1 MCVIVVAPTKDPDL
15 PTLYKCQ
22 DKNPH
27 GGGVAWA
34 ENGFVH
40 FKKGITAEQMQ
51 DLVANKPFPH
61 IFHFRIASVGKVIPA
76 LCHPFVV
83 KRKHNADMDGVTNCP
98 VFFHNGTIQDWK
110 YMAQLAGVKYP
121 EFASDS
127 MVLARIVSMRG
138 EGILNHISTGNRFVV
153 LRPDGTV
160 KTYGQFTRVGD
171 CEYSNNYWNFTSHR
185 PYGGA
190 TKYSG
195 AQREWDIEDE
205 TPAAGDIQCPS
216 CGRFN
221 AEADG
226 SGSFLCPDCFHFWSQ
241 ESNGGETPC
250 GPACTA
256 AEAEPDEDVG
266 EGYRRLLPAEI
277 LIGSD
282 EVKAPDG
289 WRRVHDQYLGNPAGA
304 AQLIRRKKMLIEKS
318 EAKPESQ
325 VDVGE
330 GYVQLKDGDAV
341 QTGDQW
347 LGVRGIWSITVS
359 PGHIVGQPPY
369 PTTIYR
375 RRVKSELPAIVA
387 GDGYRLLEDGEQIIK
402 GDEWRSDRHEGWSV
416 TVAAGG
422 KAGSIAGQYYRRKLS
437 IRIPVTEE
445 ISMA

>member
-15 PTLYKCQ
+15 KTLYKCQ

-27 GGGVAWA
+27 GGGVAWS

-40 FKKGITAEQMQ
+40 FKKGVNAEQMQ
-51 DLVANKPFPH
+51 DLVAGKPFPH

-127 MVLARIVSMRG
+127 MVLARIVSLRG

-171 CEYSNNYWNFTSHR
+171 CEYSNNYWNFQSYTTSHR
-185 PYGGA
+185 SYGGA
-190 TKYSG
+190 TKYHGS
-195 AQREWDIEDE
+195 QREWDIEDE
-205 TPAAGDIQCPS
+205 FPQSEDSVQCPS
-216 CGRFN
+216 CKKHHT
-221 AEADG
+221 ESDG
-226 SGSFLCPDCFHFWSQ
+226 AGSFLCSDCLHFWSSE
-241 ESNGGETPC
+241 ES
-250 GPACTA
+250 
-256 AEAEPDEDVG
+256 AESPTGQVCQMPDHPDEDVG
-266 EGYRRLLPAEI
+266 EGYRRVQPAEI

-289 WRRVHDQYLGNPAGA
+289 WRRVHVQFLGSPAGA
-304 AQLIRRKKMLIEKS
+304 AQLIRRQKIPIQ
-318 EAKPESQ
+318 KPESQ
-325 VDVGE
+325 VDAGE
-330 GYVQLKDGDAV
+330 GYYLLKDGAGV
-341 QTGDQW
+341 QPGDQW
-347 LGVRGIWSITVS
+347 LGVRGIWSITTS
-359 PGHIVGQPPY
+359 PGHIVGQSPY

-375 RRVKSELPAIVA
+375 RKLP
-387 GDGYRLLEDGEQIIK
+387 
-402 GDEWRSDRHEGWSV
+402 
-416 TVAAGG
+416 
-422 KAGSIAGQYYRRKLS
+422 
-437 IRIPVTEE
+437 IRIPVTEPAPE
-445 ISMA
+445 QPAHNL